1 MSEPQ
6 RLPNLYQLLGL
17 GALESNRDKIAAA
30 IGRAQTKAE
39 ALKAD
44 AARAADVARLQKVVA
59 LAQKYLLGP
68 ELKSSYD
75 AQWKANYSSTVSAPA
90 TSQST
95 ASAARANA
103 PAVVAAS
110 TQSNPRTSA
119 KSSTASASPSAS
131 TGGTDHEPSSQL
143 SWDMAALEALLP
155 PADPHAPFQMAD
167 YLRTSQV
174 RDPLAA
180 EADLHKLISLLG
192 GEVTASSQPVV
203 SQTIGLQHLSD
214 GLHST
219 LSDGE
224 SAMSEPEMESGL
236 SMPRSTNSVVA
247 VGLAKRMRQK
257 RQQAILFGGTVLM
270 AGVGGLVLLG
280 FYLNQPAKPT
290 PEVAQLPVPSRPK
303 PPPAAVQP
311 AEPTT
316 ENSQTVIQPP
326 GSGGLIQPGG
336 DSKPLEIQATPMTK
350 PDAMAMPEKPAEPM
364 KPEPPKPEPTK
375 PEPPKPEPTKPEP
388 PKPEPPKPEPAKPE
402 TEPAK
407 PEAKPEEPAD
417 VKLNGKEKKQ
427 WQEQMKRARAS
438 LAKLDAAASENLL
451 GELKPLA
458 KNAQQRAQLT
468 TLEQAVGLIRKARE
482 AIVAGIG
489 GLESAETFTVGTST
503 EVSFI
508 EGDET
513 RIIVRSLGGRQ
524 EHKLEAM
531 PVGMGV
537 ALMKLKPN
545 VIDANLDAA
554 MGAYIMVQPKATAK
568 TAEQGQKLLE
578 EAAAVGAI
586 SKELAQFYK
595 DDYKL
600 P

>member
-1 MSEPQ
+1 
-6 RLPNLYQLLGL
+6 
-17 GALESNRDKIAAA
+17 
-30 IGRAQTKAE
+30 
-39 ALKAD
+39 
-44 AARAADVARLQKVVA
+44 
-59 LAQKYLLGP
+59 
-68 ELKSSYD
+68 
-75 AQWKANYSSTVSAPA
+75 
-90 TSQST
+90 
-95 ASAARANA
+95 
-103 PAVVAAS
+103 
-110 TQSNPRTSA
+110 
-119 KSSTASASPSAS
+119 
-131 TGGTDHEPSSQL
+131 
-143 SWDMAALEALLP
+143 
-155 PADPHAPFQMAD
+155 MAD

-203 SQTIGLQHLSD
+203 SQTLGPQHLSD

-236 SMPRSTNSVVA
+236 SMPRSTNSAVA

-257 RQQAILFGGTVLM
+257 RQQAILFGGTVLL
-270 AGVGGLVLLG
+270 AGVGGLILLG

-290 PEVAQLPVPSRPK
+290 PEVAQLPAPSRPK

-311 AEPTT
+311 TEPTT

-326 GSGGLIQPGG
+326 GSSGVIQPGG
-336 DSKPLEIQATPMTK
+336 DAKPLEIQATPMAK
-350 PDAMAMPEKPAEPM
+350 PDAMAMPDKPAEAMKPEAM

-375 PEPPKPEPTKPEP
+375 PEPSKPEPS
-388 PKPEPPKPEPAKPE
+388 KPEPAKPE

-407 PEAKPEEPAD
+407 PETKPEEPAD

-438 LAKLDAAASENLL
+438 LAKLDAAATENLL

-554 MGAYIMVQPKATAK
+554 MGAYIMVQPRVTAK

-600 P
+600 Q